1 MDKLA
6 KVRAEVERLHKEY
19 RRKEGAWHYR
29 KALRTVLFLIDTMQ
43 KEPVKIKKGFKYRC
57 LSDMVNK
64 DTGNIAFIG
73 DKIYLAPKDNTLVSE
88 ENGWLC
94 DTSENASNFELV
106 EEPVSEDLE
115 DAANN
120 AVISVIPSF
129 GQKNSD
135 GSYVSSYRD
144 CFKREEFINLFIDG
158 AKWKKEQM
166 IAKAIDGV
174 VTFDYYGDDDK
185 TYGCIAHDSFCLE
198 DFGLN
203 DHDKVKVIVIKED

>member
-6 KVRAEVERLHKEY
+6 KVRAEVERIHKEY

-43 KEPVKIKKGFKYRC
+43 KEPVKIKKGCKYRC

-64 DTGNIAFIG
+64 DTGNISFIG

-106 EEPVSEDLE
+106 EEPVSEDLWE
-115 DAANN
+115 TSKEYALRQVLASTDTEMCEQAYLDLRLFSGLEL
-120 AVISVIPSF
+120 AVAH
-129 GQKNSD
+129 K
-135 GSYVSSYRD
+135 
-144 CFKREEFINLFIDG
+144 DG
-158 AKWKKEQM
+158 AQWKKEQM
-166 IAKAIDGV
+166 MAKAIDGV